1 MESDQEYLSNVYYF
15 YLSSIRRGSSRY
27 WRDGQCSQWSFSL
40 REKVESESET
50 KVFCARQYLES
61 DCLNIIFPR
70 SRFIPLRASPSL
82 NEFQISHPPAWSYR
96 LHRKSDIALNA
107 VFTWVEVRRLDFIG
121 DKPVDARTWPFTIV
135 KLARIHYS
143 LERFATIIVLQRFH
157 IYSLR
162 ILQRNLA

>member
-1 MESDQEYLSNVYYF
+1 M
-15 YLSSIRRGSSRY
+15 
-27 WRDGQCSQWSFSL
+27 FSMIIFL
-40 REKVESESET
+40 ERKGWIWVCNPET

-162 ILQRNLA
+162 ILREISRKWPNVCARVRQKKCSMRR